1 MTGGQRKTR
10 QKITTIALRKS
21 PLRKWRPRMRKGTAA
36 ALVSLA
42 ALAVLAAPVLAK
54 SPGAEKA
61 EEKQVS
67 SPCHSYV
74 QNPDGSWTPVP
85 CQEIGAPTQKQHKSP
100 GRHDDDTDTDR

>member
-1 MTGGQRKTR
+1 
-10 QKITTIALRKS
+10 
-21 PLRKWRPRMRKGTAA
+21 MRKGTTV
-36 ALVSLA
+36 ALASLA

-85 CQEIGAPTQKQHKSP
+85 CQEIGAPTQTQHKSP
-100 GRHDDDTDTDR
+100 GARHDDNDNR